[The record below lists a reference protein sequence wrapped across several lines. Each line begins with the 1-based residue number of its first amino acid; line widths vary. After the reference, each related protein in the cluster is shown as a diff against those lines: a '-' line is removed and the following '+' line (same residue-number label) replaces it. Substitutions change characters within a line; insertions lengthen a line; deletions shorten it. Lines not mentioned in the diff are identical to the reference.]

1 MSNIEKEIE
10 KTRNL
15 LYNLIKIGV
24 DLCKMAKSKS
34 YAKAKKRL
42 MWLCGFLV
50 VLVGLVIQSVFK
62 DWMQIFENKSMK
74 NELTLKYNNL
84 LEEEKKLEAE
94 VTKLQ
99 DPEYV
104 ARYAREKYGYTKDG
118 ELIFRIDE

>member
-1 MSNIEKEIE
+1 
-10 KTRNL
+10 
-15 LYNLIKIGV
+15 
-24 DLCKMAKSKS
+24 MAKSKS